1 MIDED
6 IGNDSFYC
14 ISKDFD
20 WESFFPSAHRLME
33 SPSFYLL
40 QVLHHLQKNMK
51 ENLADLDLTNTQ
63 FKLLMGLVVL
73 TKDGKVFTQSGL
85 ANFLKLD
92 KMMVSDV
99 LRTLERKGYV
109 IRVNNPK
116 DKRAKSLLVTEK
128 GLKTA
133 EKALEEALAIDEGF
147 FSVLGEDRDE
157 FIRMLKKF
165 L

>member
-1 MIDED
+1 
-6 IGNDSFYC
+6 
-14 ISKDFD
+14 
-20 WESFFPSAHRLME
+20 ME
-33 SPSFYLL
+33 SPSYYLL
-40 QVLHHLQKNMK
+40 QVLTKLQRNLKGD
-51 ENLADLDLTNTQ
+51 LADLDLTNTQ

-73 TKDGKVFTQSGL
+73 TKEGKVFTQTGL

-133 EKALEEALAIDEGF
+133 EKALEEALTIDDKF
-147 FSVLGEDRDE
+147 FSTLGDDREE
-157 FIRMLKKF
+157 FIRILKK
-165 L
+165 LL

>member
-1 MIDED
+1 MMDED

-14 ISKDFD
+14 ITKDFD
-20 WESFFPSAHRLME
+20 WESFFPSAHKLMG
-33 SPSFYLL
+33 SPSYYLL
-40 QVLHHLQKNMK
+40 QVLHNLQKNMK

-73 TKDGKVFTQSGL
+73 TKEGKVFTQTSL

-99 LRTLERKGYV
+99 LKILERKGYV
-109 IRVNNPK
+109 IRINNPK

-133 EKALEEALAIDEGF
+133 EKALEQALSIDAAF
-147 FSVLGEDRDE
+147 FSVLGDDQDE
-157 FIRMLKKF
+157 FIRILKKF

>member
-6 IGNDSFYC
+6 ICNDSLYC
-14 ISKDFD
+14 ISRDFD
-20 WESFFPSAHRLME
+20 WESFSPSAHKLME
-33 SPSFYLL
+33 SPSYYLL
-40 QVLHHLQKNMK
+40 QVLTKLQRNLKGD
-51 ENLADLDLTNTQ
+51 LADLDLTNTQ

-73 TKDGKVFTQSGL
+73 TKEGKVFTQTGL

-133 EKALEEALAIDEGF
+133 EKALEEALTIDDKF
-147 FSVLGEDRDE
+147 FSTLGDDREE
-157 FIRMLKKF
+157 FIRILKK
-165 L
+165 LL

>member
-6 IGNDSFYC
+6 ICNDSLYC
-14 ISKDFD
+14 ITRDFD
-20 WESFFPSAHRLME
+20 WESFFPSARKLMD

-40 QVLHHLQKNMK
+40 EIINKLQRNMK
-51 ENLADLDLTNTQ
+51 ENLADIDLTNTQ
-63 FKLLMGLVVL
+63 FKLLMGLVLL
-73 TKDGKVFTQSGL
+73 TKEGKVFTQTGL

-99 LRTLERKGYV
+99 LKNLEKKGYV
-109 IRVNNPK
+109 IRVNNPN

-133 EKALEEALAIDEGF
+133 EKALEETLTIEEEF
-147 FSVLGEDRDE
+147 FSVLGDDREE
-157 FIRMLKKF
+157 FIRILKKF
-165 L
+165 Q

>member
-1 MIDED
+1 MDDD

-14 ISKDFD
+14 IGKDFD
-20 WESFFPSAHRLME
+20 WESFFPSAHMLME
-33 SPSFYLL
+33 SPGFYLL
-40 QVLHHLQKNMK
+40 QVLNKLQKNMK

-63 FKLLMGLVVL
+63 FKLLIGLVVL
-73 TKDGKVFTQSGL
+73 TRGGKVFTQTGL
-85 ANFLKLD
+85 ANFLMLD

-128 GLKTA
+128 GLITA
-133 EKALEEALAIDEGF
+133 EKALEEALLINEGF
-147 FSVLGEDRDE
+147 FSVLGEDREE

>member
-6 IGNDSFYC
+6 ICNDSFYC
-14 ISKDFD
+14 ITGDFD

-33 SPSFYLL
+33 SPSYYLL
-40 QVLHHLQKNMK
+40 RVLTKLQRNMK
-51 ENLADLDLTNTQ
+51 EHMAGLDLTNTQ
-63 FKLLMGLVVL
+63 FKLLLGLVVL
-73 TKDGKVFTQSGL
+73 TKDGNTFTQTGL
-85 ANFLKLD
+85 ANFLGLD

-109 IRVNNPK
+109 IRVSNPK

-133 EKALEEALAIDEGF
+133 EKALEEALSIEDGF
-147 FSVLGEDRDE
+147 FSVLGDDRDE
-157 FIRMLKKF
+157 FIRILKK
-165 L
+165 LL